1 MPVAAKPVART
12 KPPETRRNDI
22 MNAAQRLFVEQGA
35 AATTVDQITAAAE
48 VAKGTFYLYFSSK
61 DELLA
66 ALGERFGEALL
77 EGIRK
82 ATRRIESDWPGK
94 LAAWAKAYATGY
106 LASVQ
111 VHDAVFSGTWSRP
124 RGGQL
129 DNCVVD
135 DLERLLDEG
144 KQALAWSIDD
154 TRMTAVFLFGG
165 IHSIVDDLSH
175 RQNRKTRASLAR
187 TVEMLALRSVGSSN

>member
-1 MPVAAKPVART
+1 MPVAAKPGTRT
-12 KPPETRRNDI
+12 KPPETRRSDI
-22 MNAAQRLFVEQGA
+22 MNAAQRLFVEHGV

-66 ALGERFGEALL
+66 ALGARFGEELL
-77 EGIRK
+77 ESIRR

-106 LASVQ
+106 LASIR
-111 VHDAVFSGTWSRP
+111 VHDAVFCATWPRP
-124 RGGQL
+124 RDGQL

-135 DLERLLDEG
+135 DLERLLEDGER
-144 KQALAWSIDD
+144 ALAWSIDD

-165 IHSIVDDLSH
+165 IHSIVDDLS
-175 RQNRKTRASLAR
+175 RKQNRKTRASLAR
-187 TVEMLALRSVGSSN
+187 TVEKLALRSVGSSS